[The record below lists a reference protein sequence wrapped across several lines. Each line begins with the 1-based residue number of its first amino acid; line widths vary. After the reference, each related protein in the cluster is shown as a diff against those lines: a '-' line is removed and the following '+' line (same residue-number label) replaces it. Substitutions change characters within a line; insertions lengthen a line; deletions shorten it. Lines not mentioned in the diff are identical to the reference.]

1 MKTSLSAL
9 RKRLGPISDE
19 EFGELVRPLVRD
31 LCEESWREVGRLLLP
46 DFETRMMEKVRAA
59 VGNEAR
65 EEAREEAQL
74 PQPSPLA
81 AVAAKPTEVSGEG
94 SAPAVGSDARP
105 IREEECA
112 PQSER
117 QIPKAMVPAI
127 MKPPLNDALRKA
139 AEAQRRSQQIA
150 DGARTA
156 VVVSHAPEVFDVIG
170 AYHTARESQASSG
183 ARLQFEGRYGARRF
197 TLENAGDL
205 VDNEARGTTVIKARY
220 AEAPFGEYLVL
231 YVRQHTYCFP
241 YWDLPLADF
250 WKRAYLRELFELEE
264 PMPTQPRLIKPAVV
278 GTDKAEWVCYRKG
291 RIGRE

>member
-9 RKRLGPISDE
+9 RRRLGPISDE
-19 EFGELVRPLVRD
+19 EFGELVRPLVRE
-31 LCEESWREVGRLLLP
+31 LCEEFWRELGRLLTP
-46 DFETRMMEKVRAA
+46 DFETRMMEKVRTAGA
-59 VGNEAR
+59 DEAR
-65 EEAREEAQL
+65 QEAPP
-74 PQPSPLA
+74 PQPPPPA
-81 AVAAKPTEVSGEG
+81 ASAAKPTEVSGDR
-94 SAPAVGSDARP
+94 SAPAAGSDATP

-112 PQSER
+112 PQSEP
-117 QIPKAMVPAI
+117 QPPKAMVPAT
-127 MKPPLNDALRKA
+127 MKPPLNDALRRA
-139 AEAQRRSQQIA
+139 AETQRRNQQIA

-183 ARLQFEGRYGARRF
+183 SRLQFEGRHGARRF

-205 VDNEARGTTVIKARY
+205 VDNEARGTTVVKARY

-231 YVRQHTYCFP
+231 YVGQHTYCFP
-241 YWDLPLADF
+241 YWDSSLADF

-264 PMPTQPRLIKPAVV
+264 PMPGQPRLIRPAVV